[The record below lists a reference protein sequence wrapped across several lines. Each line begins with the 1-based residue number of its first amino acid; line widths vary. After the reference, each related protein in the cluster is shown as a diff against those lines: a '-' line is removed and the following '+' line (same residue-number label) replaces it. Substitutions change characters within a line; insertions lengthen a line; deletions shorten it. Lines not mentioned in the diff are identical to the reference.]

1 MKSKL
6 EEILNDV
13 NGKFE
18 NNEVAG
24 VNSIAEYYTDYAVQ
38 DFLDLED
45 YKEIAETVNEKLG
58 TKFKEED
65 VRKIASVVDAEINN
79 EIEPVGWDKED
90 NDIDLNKIN
99 EIYENNKDVIDLNA
113 FNAGDALEMNY
124 EQYDTYE
131 ENTKEETQEQHESG
145 VHAHQ
150 EEANFFEEKEEKVEE
165 NLNEEDKQSLIEN
178 IAEDA
183 FAEMTDGLKNSENV
197 FDSAIGEMYD
207 RWREEYLEE
216 KEAEKEQEIE
226 EAYNEGEKENEQ
238 ENDKN
243 IEQEAQESG
252 QKEQNEAEFA
262 EAQAK
267 EAAEAVAEMDA
278 GMSM

>member
-1 MKSKL
+1 MSKDL
-6 EEILNDV
+6 LKDAINIVNKDIQEAESEIKAVNAAAEYITLAEEKGEEKLDN
-13 NGKFE
+13 K
-18 NNEVAG
+18 EVAEAL
-24 VNSIAEYYTDYAVQ
+24 NAEYATDLTGQ
-38 DFLDLED
+38 DIE
-45 YKEIAETVNEKLG
+45 KIENVVEAERDG
-58 TKFKEED
+58 D
-65 VRKIASVVDAEINN
+65 
-79 EIEPVGWDKED
+79 IENVGWDKQE
-90 NDIDLNKIN
+90 NDIDMQKIN
-99 EIYENNKDVIDLNA
+99 EIYEENK
-113 FNAGDALEMNY
+113 
-124 EQYDTYE
+124 
-131 ENTKEETQEQHESG
+131 
-145 VHAHQ
+145 
-150 EEANFFEEKEEKVEE
+150 EAFEEKEEKK
-165 NLNEEDKQSLIEN
+165 NIIEN

-183 FAEMTDGLKNSENV
+183 FSEMTDNLKDSENV

-267 EAAEAVAEMDA
+267 EAAEMDA

>member
-1 MKSKL
+1 MSKDL
-6 EEILNDV
+6 LKDAINIVNKDIQEAESEIKAVNAAAEYITLAEEKGEEKLDN
-13 NGKFE
+13 K
-18 NNEVAG
+18 EVAEAL
-24 VNSIAEYYTDYAVQ
+24 NAEYATDLTGQ
-38 DFLDLED
+38 DIE
-45 YKEIAETVNEKLG
+45 KIENVVEAERDG
-58 TKFKEED
+58 D
-65 VRKIASVVDAEINN
+65 
-79 EIEPVGWDKED
+79 IENVGWDKQE
-90 NDIDLNKIN
+90 NDIDMQKIN
-99 EIYENNKDVIDLNA
+99 EIYEENK
-113 FNAGDALEMNY
+113 
-124 EQYDTYE
+124 
-131 ENTKEETQEQHESG
+131 
-145 VHAHQ
+145 
-150 EEANFFEEKEEKVEE
+150 EAFEEKEEKK
-165 NLNEEDKQSLIEN
+165 NIIEN